1 MRVEAGNFLVYLS
14 KVRAND
20 ILALF
25 LNYLTESFNVYDNT
39 NPEQRDFLAKEW
51 MLYALE
57 LLAPNLLSKDNL
69 RVSVVSRV
77 M

>member
-1 MRVEAGNFLVYLS
+1 M
-14 KVRAND
+14 
-20 ILALF
+20 
-25 LNYLTESFNVYDNT
+25 YDNT